1 MRVALHLLAGLAA
14 ASAFTSSSRAAF
26 RPSKASSPL
35 SMSTEEAAAAAAAG
49 VPIVITGNN
58 VEVTPA
64 MNDYVMKKLE
74 RTVGKLA
81 SSGAVKDC
89 DVHLTVN
96 KNPKV
101 KNAHRAEVVT
111 SLKGTVIRCAED
123 SPDMYAS
130 IDAVSDRLARKLKRY
145 KERRLD
151 GWHGGPHIGENMA
164 EVLDSLDTVEEA
176 TTDVEAVAAAEDF
189 VDPEAPKVT
198 KIKSYDL
205 SRAVSLQEA
214 IFALDY
220 IDHDFYVFRNEE
232 DNQINVVYKRNAGGV
247 GLIQPAGEE

>member
-1 MRVALHLLAGLAA
+1 MRLSLALLAALAA
-14 ASAFTSSSRAAF
+14 AATSASAFTAS
-26 RPSKASSPL
+26 PSFAQPRASSAL
-35 SMSTEEAAAAAAAG
+35 YSSTEESAAPS

-64 MNDYVMKKLE
+64 MSDYVNKKLE

-89 DVHLTVN
+89 DVHLVVN

-101 KNAHRAEVVT
+101 KNSHRAEVVT
-111 SLKGTVIRCAED
+111 QLKGTVIRCAED

-130 IDAVSDRLARKLKRY
+130 IDAVTDRLARKLKRY
-145 KERRLD
+145 KERKLD
-151 GWHGGPHIGENMA
+151 GWHGGPNVGENLA
-164 EVLDSLDTVEEA
+164 NVVDDLPDT
-176 TTDVEAVAAAEDF
+176 DDAAADEEDEAF
-189 VDPEAPKVT
+189 VDPEAPTITKV
-198 KIKSYDL
+198 KSYDL
-205 SRAVSLQEA
+205 GKPISLQEA

-232 DNQINVVYKRNAGGV
+232 DGEINVVYKRNAGGV
-247 GLIQPAGEE
+247 GLIQPQ

>member
-1 MRVALHLLAGLAA
+1 MRLALPLLLTAA
-14 ASAFTSSSRAAF
+14 ASSAAAFTVAPGAPAAF
-26 RPSKASSPL
+26 RSASAPL
-35 SMSTEEAAAAAAAG
+35 GMSSTEDQASAAPS

-58 VEVTPA
+58 VDVTPA
-64 MNDYVMKKLE
+64 MSDYVNKKLE

-89 DVHLTVN
+89 DVHLVVN

-101 KNAHRAEVVT
+101 KNSHRAEVVT

-130 IDAVSDRLARKLKRY
+130 IDAVTDRLARKLKRY
-145 KERRLD
+145 KERKLD
-151 GWHGGPHIGENMA
+151 GWHGGPNVGENIA
-164 EVLDSLDTVEEA
+164 NVLDSLPEPEEG
-176 TTDVEAVAAAEDF
+176 EAAAGQEEF
-189 VDPEAPKVT
+189 VDPEAPTITKV
-198 KIKSYDL
+198 KSYDL
-205 SRAVSLQEA
+205 GKAISLQEA

-232 DNQINVVYKRNAGGV
+232 DNELNVVYKRNAGGV
-247 GLIQPAGEE
+247 GLIQPQ